1 MIEEREVS
9 LNGLKIIC
17 MKIAGKNSIFCF
29 EEEKTNSL
37 VSEFSVRQT
46 IKN

>member
-1 MIEEREVS
+1 MIEQREIS
-9 LNGLKIIC
+9 LNGLKIIS

-29 EEEKTNSL
+29 GEEKTNSL

-46 IKN
+46 IKK